1 MRISFLEIEGR
12 KYPLCFS
19 LATSEMIT
27 EKYKNI
33 KMMSRNLNDK
43 NFPLSRKIDMVCD
56 ILSALMK
63 SGCDYYNILN
73 KSIYDN
79 APTDQ
84 NGKLVALKKEQLKYC
99 IGMDEESI
107 NNIVKKVNECI
118 ANGQRKNIGTSTKG
132 KKKRRHYI
140 NGRC

>member
-1 MRISFLEIEGR
+1 MRVSFLEIEGR

-19 LATSEMIT
+19 LATSEIIT

-33 KMMSRNLNDK
+33 EMMSRNLNDK

-56 ILSALMK
+56 ILSVLMK

-73 KSIYDN
+73 KSTYDN
-79 APTDQ
+79 APTDR

-99 IGMDEESI
+99 IGIDEESI

-118 ANGQRKNIGTSTKG
+118 ATGQRKNIGTSTKG
-132 KKKRRHYI
+132 KKKRNYYI
-140 NGRC
+140 KGRC